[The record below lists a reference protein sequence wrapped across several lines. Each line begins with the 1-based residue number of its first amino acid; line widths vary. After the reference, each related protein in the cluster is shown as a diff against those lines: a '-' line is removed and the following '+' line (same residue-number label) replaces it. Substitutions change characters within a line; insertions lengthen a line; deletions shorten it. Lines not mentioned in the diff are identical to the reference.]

1 MSATFSLSS
10 PGNTDSVSGP
20 DMLSVHE
27 VEVNQRGSLQTS
39 YSQRCTLK
47 KKKKEQLKQ
56 RKRDE
61 NTGIE
66 HTHRSMVQRRPT
78 DKHLRLGE
86 NKIAI

>member
-1 MSATFSLSS
+1 MAVCKHPTARYAPS
-10 PGNTDSVSGP
+10 
-20 DMLSVHE
+20 
-27 VEVNQRGSLQTS
+27 
-39 YSQRCTLK
+39 K
-47 KKKKEQLKQ
+47 KMEQLKQ

>member
-1 MSATFSLSS
+1 MH
-10 PGNTDSVSGP
+10 P
-20 DMLSVHE
+20 
-27 VEVNQRGSLQTS
+27 Q
-39 YSQRCTLK
+39 K